1 MKKRGADGS
10 AVACN
15 ADAARSMRAAVADVA
30 ACAARGQR
38 DAKRRAQVKSKLH
51 TFLFQGHGGHPYRAS
66 VQSEPGCSSSSNQS
80 IMWLLR
86 T

>member
-1 MKKRGADGS
+1 MKKRGADGR

-38 DAKRRAQVKSKLH
+38 DAKRRAQVKSKFH
-51 TFLFQGHGGHPYRAS
+51 TRFFFRDMEATH
-66 VQSEPGCSSSSNQS
+66 
-80 IMWLLR
+80 